1 MWIILRKLRLI
12 VPILFTSLLTSFF
25 LLVQIC
31 LLESSCHDG
40 LSQLVS
46 THREVLNSM
55 VGRRYSQSTLQP
67 PLGMTHDY
75 DENINGSIIQGVVKS
90 DASRSVGQ
98 GVVTSVVDDTNNVIN
113 VTELVT
119 QSHVNISTT
128 KSSLRTH
135 MTSSQSISELSTHA
149 SIQQAKYTEISKSAF
164 YMVQAFQSH
173 HCSLPHCMDYLSN
186 FDKACIDYCIEKQQK
201 KRGKG
206 KKHHVTHDYGMHM
219 HGDCRFMQGGKR
231 AAVALASL
239 PGSGNTW
246 VRGLLEK
253 ATGIC
258 TGKLAILL

>member
-12 VPILFTSLLTSFF
+12 VPIIFTSLLTSFF

-40 LSQLVS
+40 LSQVVS

-55 VGRRYSQSTLQP
+55 VGRRYSQSTLQS

-75 DENINGSIIQGVVKS
+75 DENINGSTPGMLKS
-90 DASRSVGQ
+90 NESVGQ
-98 GVVTSVVDDTNNVIN
+98 GVMTSAVDGTDNVFVN

-119 QSHVNISTT
+119 QSHMNISTT
-128 KSSLRTH
+128 KSSLQTH
-135 MTSSQSISELSTHA
+135 TTSSQSISELSTHA

-258 TGKLAILL
+258 TGKLILL